1 MSIKLMTLV
10 LKRPEP
16 SDPIQR
22 FVLLVLADQ
31 ANDHLGK
38 CWPSVLQISQRTK
51 LSERSVQRAIRSLQ
65 NAGWIDIVDGGIRE
79 GRRRANDYFVHRKA
93 VNRAAPTGAT
103 PLPHGCHTDTPPV
116 PDSHPTGATQ
126 SKIPVPDSHPPGAT
140 QTPQSSYNPNKPTLI
155 QPGEPDGQRPS
166 DLSIA
171 QLFFVNHHSTEAHA
185 EEFYDHYERNGW
197 TLNTGRAVVSWHAA
211 ARTWIREAVRRAALP
226 GHSGPKNFSGGGAG
240 AASTPSF
247 GVTPASSELNKLL
260 NDPNWTGGIIPD
272 PHQSAFD
279 GAAA

>member
-10 LKRPEP
+10 LERPEP

-65 NAGWIDIVDGGIRE
+65 NAGWIDIVDGGRRE
-79 GRRRANDYFVHRKA
+79 GGRRANDYFVHREA

-103 PLPHGCHTDTPPV
+103 PSPHGCPTDTPPV

-126 SKIPVPDSHPPGAT
+126 SEIRVPHSHPPGAT

-155 QPGEPDGQRPS
+155 QPGEPTGEPDGQRPS
-166 DLSIA
+166 ELFIA
-171 QLFFVNHHSTEAHA
+171 ALFFLSRHSTEAHA
-185 EEFYDHYERNGW
+185 EEFYDHYESNGW
-197 TLNTGRAVVSWHAA
+197 TLNTGRPLASWRAA
-211 ARTWIREAVRRAALP
+211 ARRWMREADRRAALSSS
-226 GHSGPKNFSGGGAG
+226 SGPKNFGA
-240 AASTPSF
+240 S
-247 GVTPASSELNKLL
+247 PASVVSPELNKLL
-260 NDPNWTGGIIPD
+260 NDPAWSGGAYPA
-272 PHQSAFD
+272 SAT
-279 GAAA
+279 A

>member
-10 LKRPEP
+10 LERPEP

-65 NAGWIDIVDGGIRE
+65 NAGWIDIVDGGRRE
-79 GRRRANDYFVHRKA
+79 GGRRANDYFVHREA

-103 PLPHGCHTDTPPV
+103 PSPHGCPTDTPPV

-126 SKIPVPDSHPPGAT
+126 SEIRVPHSHPPGAT
-140 QTPQSSYNPNKPTLI
+140 QTPQSSYNPNKPTVI
-155 QPGEPDGQRPS
+155 QPSGEPDGEPDGQRPS
-166 DLSIA
+166 ALFIA
-171 QLFFVNHHSTEAHA
+171 ALFFLSRHSTEAHA
-185 EEFYDHYERNGW
+185 EEFYDHYESNGW
-197 TLNTGRAVVSWHAA
+197 TLNTGRPLASWHAA
-211 ARTWIREAVRRAALP
+211 ARRWMREAARRAAFSSS
-226 GHSGPKNFSGGGAG
+226 SGPKNFGA
-240 AASTPSF
+240 S
-247 GVTPASSELNKLL
+247 PASVVSPELNTLL
-260 NDPNWTGGIIPD
+260 NDPTWAGGAYPA
-272 PHQSAFD
+272 SAT
-279 GAAA
+279 A

>member
-10 LKRPEP
+10 LERPEP

-65 NAGWIDIVDGGIRE
+65 NAGWIDIVDGGRRE
-79 GRRRANDYFVHRKA
+79 GGRRANDYFVHREA

-103 PLPHGCHTDTPPV
+103 PSPHGCPTATPPV

-126 SKIPVPDSHPPGAT
+126 SEIGVPHSHPPGAT

-155 QPGEPDGQRPS
+155 QPGEPTGEPDGQRPS
-166 DLSIA
+166 ALFIA
-171 QLFFVNHHSTEAHA
+171 ALFFVSRHSTEAHA
-185 EEFYDHYERNGW
+185 EEFYDHYESNGW
-197 TLNTGRAVVSWHAA
+197 TLNTGRPLASWHAA
-211 ARTWIREAVRRAALP
+211 ARRWMREADRRAALSSF
-226 GHSGPKNFSGGGAG
+226 SGPKNFGA
-240 AASTPSF
+240 S
-247 GVTPASSELNKLL
+247 PASVVSPELNKLL
-260 NDPNWTGGIIPD
+260 NDPAWSGGAYPA
-272 PHQSAFD
+272 SAT
-279 GAAA
+279 A